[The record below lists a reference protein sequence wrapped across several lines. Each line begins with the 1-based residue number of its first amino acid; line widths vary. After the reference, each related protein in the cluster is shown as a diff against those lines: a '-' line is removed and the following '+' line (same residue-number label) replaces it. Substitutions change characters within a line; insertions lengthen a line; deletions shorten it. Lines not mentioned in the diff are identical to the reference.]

1 MISNNDVDYKNDTG
15 ISSPSIGK
23 TDREVNITAAVAVTM
38 DTTATIPNRKEISR
52 NLHRLK
58 RRMFLRSVQ
67 QQVGTTNQSLLE
79 PSVEGLR
86 TVLLSA
92 AFEGNSSS
100 NNNDDDSSSGNDKNT
115 TLRAIERWRKNS
127 CSSFSSVDS

>member
-23 TDREVNITAAVAVTM
+23 TDREVNITAAVVVRM

-115 TLRAIERWRKNS
+115 TLRAIERW
-127 CSSFSSVDS
+127 